1 MGQHPADPA
10 ERDRH
15 LGARLRRDSD
25 RQATAKELD
34 DDKVEGYDIHPRPL
48 VEAVVTDLLKDPSA
62 FMEAAFGKPMSP

>member
-1 MGQHPADPA
+1 MPVRGYGGTLTAKI
-10 ERDRH
+10 
-15 LGARLRRDSD
+15 S
-25 RQATAKELD
+25 TAKELD